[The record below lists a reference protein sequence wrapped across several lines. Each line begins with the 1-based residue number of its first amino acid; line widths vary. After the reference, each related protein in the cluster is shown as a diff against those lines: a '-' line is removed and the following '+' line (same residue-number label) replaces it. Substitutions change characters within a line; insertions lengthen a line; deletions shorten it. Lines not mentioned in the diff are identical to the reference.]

1 MNEFW
6 NKRYANKEFYYGRT
20 PNHFFKQFIDNNT
33 PGSLLLPSE
42 GEGRNGV
49 YAAMKGWKVFA
60 IDFSE
65 TARNKALRWAEEN
78 KVHIH
83 YDVEDMDDW
92 DADIQIDSI
101 ALIYAHFH
109 SDTREQI
116 HQRLIKKLNPGG
128 SVILEA
134 FSKNQLKFD
143 SGGPKSIDMLY
154 DVDLLKNDFASLT
167 IEYLQERTL
176 ELDEGNNHRGEASII
191 RMIAKKK

>member
-1 MNEFW
+1 MKEFW
-6 NKRYANKEFYYGRT
+6 NERYAEKEFYYGRT
-20 PNHFFKQFIDNNT
+20 PNYFFKQYIDNKT
-33 PGSLLLPSE
+33 SGSLLLPSE

-49 YAAMKGWKVFA
+49 YAAIKGWKVYA

-78 KVHIH
+78 KVLIH
-83 YDVEDMDDW
+83 YDVADLDEW
-92 DADIQIDSI
+92 DADIRIDSV

-109 SDTREQI
+109 SGKREQI
-116 HQRLIKKLNPGG
+116 HHKLISKLNPGG

-134 FSKNQLKFD
+134 FSKNQLKFY

-154 DVDLLKNDFASLT
+154 DKDLLKNDFASLT
-167 IEYLQERTL
+167 MEYIQERTI